1 MRIRRHGRILTAFLL
16 TIGWIATLAIFA
28 TGAAQAAADTVDE
41 IHYSFGNTPDAVVFD
56 WHGAET
62 RDLLRPGRQLR
73 QPGHGVAFRSDT
85 RRLGR
90 AVRGSSAHRADA

>member
-1 MRIRRHGRILTAFLL
+1 MLTAFLL
-16 TIGWIATLAIFA
+16 TIGWIATLALFG

-62 RDLLRPGRQLR
+62 ALFTAPTPITAIRPPLPR
-73 QPGHGVAFRSDT
+73 PP
-85 RRLGR
+85 
-90 AVRGSSAHRADA
+90 